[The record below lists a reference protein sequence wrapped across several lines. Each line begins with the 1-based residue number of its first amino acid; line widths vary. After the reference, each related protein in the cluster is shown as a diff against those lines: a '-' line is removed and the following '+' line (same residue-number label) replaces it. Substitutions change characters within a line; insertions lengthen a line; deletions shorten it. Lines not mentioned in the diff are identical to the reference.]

1 MDIEQIRKAMQET
14 VGAIMPP
21 PQRKTVV
28 RKVTDRM
35 PKGIYQCPKCDN
47 RIQLHVAVCAVECV
61 RHTEGPVTMIRKGGR
76 K

>member
-21 PQRKTVV
+21 PQPKPIV
-28 RKVTDRM
+28 RRVAQM
-35 PKGIYQCPKCDN
+35 FPKGIYECPKCDN
-47 RIQLHVAVCAVECV
+47 RIQLHVSVCAVECV
-61 RHTEGPVTMIRKGGR
+61 RHTEGPVTMVRKGG

>member
-21 PQRKTVV
+21 PERKTVV
-28 RKVTDRM
+28 RAVAERL
-35 PKGIYQCPKCDN
+35 PKGVYQCPKCDN
-47 RIQLHVAVCAVECV
+47 RIQVHVPVWAVECV
-61 RHTEGPVTMIRKGGR
+61 RHSEGPVSMIRKGG